1 MRTVAEHLAACL
13 EIAQAAAPLDVVLP
27 DAVGCVLA
35 QDVVAGI
42 DLPAVDLAGQD
53 GYAVIA
59 GDVAEAADSSPIV
72 LDVVDAGRAGDM
84 RPCHLVPGAAVL
96 IDSGAP
102 MPLGAD
108 AVIPWAD
115 TDRGEARVSIH
126 RAGGPGTWQRH
137 RIARTPGGRGP
148 P

>member
-35 QDVVAGI
+35 QDVVSGI

-59 GDVAEAADSSPIV
+59 KDVAEADRHNPLV
-72 LDVVDAGRAGDM
+72 LDVVDASAYKRRFYAP
-84 RPCHLVPGAAVL
+84 RVL
-96 IDSGAP
+96 RVLTSRSGA
-102 MPLGAD
+102 
-108 AVIPWAD
+108 
-115 TDRGEARVSIH
+115 
-126 RAGGPGTWQRH
+126 
-137 RIARTPGGRGP
+137 
-148 P
+148 